1 MILAQNP
8 RQPLNGNN
16 THWYVFVIFLAL
28 ISCRSSAAVLNNDRY
43 SAKDE
48 ITTSINDNPIRPAGV
63 VLSSDDKD
71 KTDDLFIKNTNSS
84 DIVIPTNTLNF
95 LPQKTNDM
103 DSFSNSYRI
112 AFLLPFCF
120 GEDHSKN
127 DKIRQVMIEYFEGAE
142 TALHWLYREGYK
154 VIVDVYDT
162 KKDSLTTIELTRNP
176 DVAKADLIIGPIFE
190 VESQIM
196 ENFCSIYQIPMV
208 NPLRQ
213 YDKSLR
219 TSIHVFNP
227 VIVDS
232 NVHYVAGLEMIRSF
246 PHMKFY
252 LLNDH
257 STENF
262 KIRKAFLNAFEYK
275 NTPLKYIT
283 DESMEAILKT
293 ANASNPIMI
302 IAPISSESLVQ
313 KLFSKGASNANVHI
327 LGMESW
333 FDFPIIPFQLW
344 KKNNLY
350 FYNQMFIDPQSEENI
365 EFKEQYVNQFGGK
378 PGRYAYLGYDHTR
391 FFVEA
396 LCTFGPQF
404 GEHVKD
410 NQFPLL
416 HNSFLFKKDQRSVF
430 NNNIVNILQVQ
441 DFYFIKVR

>member
-8 RQPLNGNN
+8 RPLLNGNS
-16 THWYVFVIFLAL
+16 THWYVFIIFLAL
-28 ISCRSSAAVLNNDRY
+28 ISCRSNAAVLNNDRY
-43 SAKDE
+43 SAKE
-48 ITTSINDNPIRPAGV
+48 GIASSINHNAIKPAGV
-63 VLSSDDKD
+63 VISSDDED
-71 KTDDLFIKNTNSS
+71 KTETLVIKNTYMS
-84 DIVIPTNTLNF
+84 DILNPANTSTF
-95 LPQKTNDM
+95 LPKGINDTG
-103 DSFSNSYRI
+103 SFSSSYRI
-112 AFLLPFCF
+112 AFLLPFCL

-142 TALHWLYREGYK
+142 TALHWLHKQGYK

-162 KKDSLTTIELTRNP
+162 KKDSLTTVELLRNQ
-176 DVAKADLIIGPIFE
+176 DLAKADLIIGPIFE
-190 VESQIM
+190 VETQIM

-219 TSIHVFNP
+219 TSNHVFNP

-232 NVHYVAGLEMIRSF
+232 NIHYFAGLEMIHSF
-246 PHMKFY
+246 PQMTFY

-257 STENF
+257 SAENF
-262 KIRKAFLNAFEYK
+262 KIRKAFLNAFELK

-283 DESMEAILKT
+283 EESIDAIFKS
-293 ANASNPIMI
+293 ANPSNPIMM

-313 KLFSKGASNANVHI
+313 KLLSKGASNAHVHL

-350 FYNQMFIDPQSEENI
+350 FYNQMYIDHQSDENV
-365 EFKEQYVNQFGGK
+365 EFKELYVNQFGGK

-396 LCTFGPQF
+396 LCTFGSQF
-404 GEHVKD
+404 GEHLKD
-410 NQFPLL
+410 SQFPML
-416 HNSFLFKKDQRSVF
+416 HNSFLFKKDERSVF
-430 NNNIVNILQVQ
+430 NNTMVNLLQVH
-441 DFYFIKVR
+441 DFYFLKVR